1 MEDKARRDQ
10 TPQSTVK
17 REQTNLDMMALDTI
31 NLEEVGM
38 DKGFEHICI
47 YVGGLCLGSL
57 H

>member
-1 MEDKARRDQ
+1 MEDKDRTDQ

-38 DKGFEHICI
+38 DIVFEHICK